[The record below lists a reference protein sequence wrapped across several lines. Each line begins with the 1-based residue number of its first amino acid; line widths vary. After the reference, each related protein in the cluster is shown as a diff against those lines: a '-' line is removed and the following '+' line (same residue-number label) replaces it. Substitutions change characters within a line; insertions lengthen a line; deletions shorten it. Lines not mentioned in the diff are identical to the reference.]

1 MKSTLVS
8 ILVSLAAGCS
18 MDSPTSQLTQDLT
31 SANGTSLNG
40 VSLNGTSLN
49 GTSLNGTSLNGTSLN
64 GTSLNG
70 TSLNGTSLNGTSLN
84 GTSLNGTSLNGTS
97 LNGTV
102 WTGLLSDGS
111 TLALRIDSYVQG
123 TGANSDI
130 SMYGV
135 SYQSDGGWSP
145 LCGTNTDGTPV
156 LAIPVPGVWNTEAD
170 VAGGGAYSNDG
181 TQFTWSCRAKTIAKC
196 VEMGYKNWTGYSEQ
210 LQSCVRMLRGD
221 YCGNG
226 HAYTANGQLVN
237 LYDNAGIQLDTESWG
252 AEAEWTSAGARC
264 ILDATHTRYV
274 HVGNPTPSCVTAGTL
289 PVGGSCG
296 SSFAGGA
303 TLIDELPAF

>member
-1 MKSTLVS
+1 
-8 ILVSLAAGCS
+8 
-18 MDSPTSQLTQDLT
+18 MDPSTSQLDQDLT
-31 SANGTSLNG
+31 AANGTSLNG
-40 VSLNGTSLN
+40 VSLNGV
-49 GTSLNGTSLNGTSLN
+49 
-64 GTSLNG
+64 
-70 TSLNGTSLNGTSLN
+70 SLNGTSLNGTSLN

-102 WTGLLSDGS
+102 WTGLLSNGG
-111 TLALRIDSYVQG
+111 TIALRIDSYQQG

-135 SYQSDGGWSP
+135 SYQSDAGWSP
-145 LCGTNTDGTPV
+145 LCGTDTDGTPI

-170 VAGGGAYSNDG
+170 VVGGGAYSNDG

-237 LYDNAGIQLDTESWG
+237 VYDNAGIQLDTESWG

-264 ILDATHTRYV
+264 ILDGAHTRYV
-274 HVGNPTPSCVTAGTL
+274 HVGNATPSCVTAGTL
-289 PVGGSCG
+289 PVGGTCG
-296 SSFAGGA
+296 SSFASGA

>member
-8 ILVSLAAGCS
+8 ILVSLSAGCS

-31 SANGTSLNG
+31 AANGTSLNG

-111 TLALRIDSYVQG
+111 TLALRIDSFQQG

-145 LCGTNTDGTPV
+145 LCGTDADGAPV

-170 VAGGGAYSNDG
+170 VVGGGAYSNDG

-196 VEMGYKNWTGYSEQ
+196 VEMGYKNWNGYSEQ

-237 LYDNAGIQLDTESWG
+237 LYDNAGVQLDTESWG

-264 ILDATHTRYV
+264 ILDVAHTRYA

>member
-8 ILVSLAAGCS
+8 ILVLAAGCS

-31 SANGTSLNG
+31 AANGTSLNG

-49 GTSLNGTSLNGTSLN
+49 GTSLNGLSLNGTSLN

-70 TSLNGTSLNGTSLN
+70 TSLNGRSLNGTSLN
-84 GTSLNGTSLNGTS
+84 GTSLNGTSAQRH
-97 LNGTV
+97 V
-102 WTGLLSDGS
+102 AERHRVDGP
-111 TLALRIDSYVQG
+111 ALRRQHVAHCASIAMFRAPARTATSRC
-123 TGANSDI
+123 TACRI
-130 SMYGV
+130 SP
-135 SYQSDGGWSP
+135 SSGWSP
-145 LCGTNTDGTPV
+145 LCGLDTDGTPI

-170 VAGGGAYSNDG
+170 VVGGGAYSNDG

-196 VEMGYKNWTGYSEQ
+196 VEMGYKNWNGYSEQ

-237 LYDNAGIQLDTESWG
+237 LYDDAGIQLDTESWG

-264 ILDATHTRYV
+264 ILDTAHTRYT

-296 SSFAGGA
+296 SSLAGGA